1 MFFHYFYLT
10 ISTRALLKR
19 CYRCVVKS
27 DLLGKDFVLCLR
39 SEGPLPSQGQPGE
52 GPRGGNLDWPLVL
65 LNYDDIGSTTEYE
78 EVEVGHFFMEI
89 NKSNIISFINS
100 VAKLRSEGD

>member
-1 MFFHYFYLT
+1 M
-10 ISTRALLKR
+10 
-19 CYRCVVKS
+19 
-27 DLLGKDFVLCLR
+27 
-39 SEGPLPSQGQPGE
+39 
-52 GPRGGNLDWPLVL
+52 DWPLVL

-89 NKSNIISFINS
+89 NKSKIISFINS